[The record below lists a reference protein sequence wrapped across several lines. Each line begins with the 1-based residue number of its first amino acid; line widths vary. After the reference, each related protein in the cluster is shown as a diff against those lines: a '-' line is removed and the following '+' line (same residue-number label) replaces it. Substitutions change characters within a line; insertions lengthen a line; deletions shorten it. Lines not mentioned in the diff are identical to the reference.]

1 MNPTPDVKSAEHKQQ
16 AAERASAL
24 AFVGRQ
30 PIYDRRLQV
39 IGYELLFRSHG
50 SATQAGQLEP
60 EQATAQVLL
69 NTFLEIGVEAV
80 VGPHKA
86 FVNFS
91 RGLLLSDYPRVLPP
105 AQVVLEVLESVTVDD
120 DLRRAIQSLRQAGYQ
135 IALDDFTDQVHLRSL
150 IRLAHIVKVDLPGCN
165 GSDLAERVAKLR
177 PANLKLLAEKV
188 ETQSEFRLCM
198 ELGFDYFQGYF
209 LRRPEVVLGR
219 RAPTLRASVVRLMER
234 LCDPDVELFELE
246 RLVQNDVSLSY
257 KLLRLA
263 NSALLP
269 AQNTVASVRQAL
281 QLVGLK
287 TMTVWTGLFLLA
299 GLSDKPSDV
308 LNAAVLRA
316 NMCQLLAAPVAP
328 RWVNTLFLVGLFSV
342 LDILLDQ
349 SMEEVVQSLS
359 LTLEVQQALVAREG
373 LLGETLQIVIDYE
386 QGRWN
391 RLEAGGFD
399 RPTIVKAYLDA
410 LALTDEMARVLSHYD

>member
-1 MNPTPDVKSAEHKQQ
+1 MNPAADVQGAERKER
-16 AAERASAL
+16 ATARASAL

-50 SATQAGQLEP
+50 SATDAGELRA

-69 NTFLEIGVEAV
+69 NTFIDIGIEAV
-80 VGPHKA
+80 VGSHKA

-91 RGLLLSDYPRVLPP
+91 RGLVLSDYARVLPP
-105 AQVVLEVLESVTVDD
+105 AHVVLEVLESVTVDD
-120 DLRRAIQSLRQAGYQ
+120 DLRTAIQSLRQAGYQ
-135 IALDDFTDQVHLRSL
+135 IALDDFTDQAHLRSL
-150 IRLAHIVKVDLPGCN
+150 IPLAHIVKVDLPGCN
-165 GSDLAERVAKLR
+165 GADLTARVTKLR
-177 PANLKLLAEKV
+177 QSNLKLLAEKV
-188 ETQSEFRLCM
+188 ETQAEFRLCM

-209 LRRPEVVLGR
+209 LRRPEVVRGR
-219 RAPTLRASVVRLMER
+219 RVPTLRASVVQLMER
-234 LCDPDVELFELE
+234 LSDPDVELFDLA
-246 RLVQNDVSLSY
+246 RLIQNDVSLSY

-269 AQNTVASVRQAL
+269 AQNTVSSVRQAL

-287 TMTVWTGLFLLA
+287 TITVWTGLFLLA

-308 LNAAVLRA
+308 INAAVLRA

-328 RWVNTLFLVGLFSV
+328 RWGNTLFLVGLFSV
-342 LDILLDQ
+342 LDVLLDQ
-349 SMEEVVQSLS
+349 PMEEVIQPLSLS
-359 LTLEVQQALVAREG
+359 PEVQQALLAREG

-391 RLEAGGFD
+391 HLAAGGFD

-410 LALTDEMARVLSHYD
+410 LALTDEMVRILGHGD